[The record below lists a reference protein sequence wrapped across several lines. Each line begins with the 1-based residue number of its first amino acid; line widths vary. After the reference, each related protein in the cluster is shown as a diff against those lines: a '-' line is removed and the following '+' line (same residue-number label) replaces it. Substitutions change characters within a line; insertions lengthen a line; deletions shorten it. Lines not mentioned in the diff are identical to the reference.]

1 MEYKDFDEVT
11 PSTPAPDPKPTED
24 TKDSGEKKKFLGI
37 ENKKDA
43 LKGAGVGG
51 AAVLA
56 GMIGYKGV
64 QSLLG
69 RRSAREKQYQ
79 QLLAAYNNGQYNGQL
94 NPMNKAP
101 RYNQMSE
108 EDASAGDCGA
118 KFDKFKAGAKDA
130 GDHFKAGIPQ
140 GWENLGAAV
149 PTLAVTGAATL
160 GTLGA
165 IKAAKAAKARR
176 EREEAI
182 TKLLAA
188 QAAGEM
194 SEGDAAMNPAAKA
207 ILGTAGLTALSGITA
222 GLVQPVADVARGYSA
237 KAMDKITPGMRT
249 YGGYRDGQR
258 FNTAPLSMKDIN
270 EFMKPYVAYQT
281 DAEKAADK
289 KSRWIS
295 DNLKGATAD
304 DLRGYLNPIIGTT
317 TNSRGGTDPI
327 YAKSYVPDDYKILVS
342 NYISKLDDL
351 NTNHPYV
358 DDKGNPIVV
367 DGKQKVHTVDEFF

>member
-1 MEYKDFDEVT
+1 MEYKDFDEAT
-11 PSTPAPDPKPTED
+11 PTTPAPDPKPTED

-43 LKGAGVGG
+43 WKGAGVGG

-56 GMIGYKGV
+56 GMIGYNGIK
-64 QSLLG
+64 SLLG

-79 QLLAAYNNGQYNGQL
+79 QLLAAYNNGQYNGQT
-94 NPMNKAP
+94 NPMNKSP

-140 GWENLGAAV
+140 GWESLGAAV
-149 PTLAVTGAATL
+149 PALAVTGAATL

-182 TKLLAA
+182 TRLLAA

-237 KAMDKITPGMRT
+237 KAMDKITPGTRT
-249 YGGYRDGQR
+249 YGYRDGQK
-258 FNTAPLSMKDIN
+258 FNAAPLSMRDIN
-270 EFMKPYVAYQT
+270 EFMKPYVTYQT
-281 DAEKAADK
+281 DAEKAADR

-304 DLRGYLNPIIGTT
+304 DLRGYLTPI
-317 TNSRGGTDPI
+317 DPNGRSVN
-327 YAKSYVPDDYKILVS
+327 SYVPDDYKILVS

-358 DDKGNPIVV
+358 DDKGNPIIV